1 MLPSESFSR
10 ESSSSPPSTLGGLTV
25 IVPVFSSDPASAVEC
40 GRGFKT
46 AAVVL
51 RVWTSH
57 RGVTEVAGLLC
68 VVSAMVLT
76 VAADEDV
83 VDADVGSV
91 SPEMTER

>member
-1 MLPSESFSR
+1 M
-10 ESSSSPPSTLGGLTV
+10 
-25 IVPVFSSDPASAVEC
+25 EC
-40 GRGFKT
+40 GGGFKT

>member
-1 MLPSESFSR
+1 M
-10 ESSSSPPSTLGGLTV
+10 TV
-25 IVPVFSSDPASAVEC
+25 IVPVFSLDPASAVEC
-40 GRGFKT
+40 GGGFNT

-68 VVSAMVLT
+68 VISAMALT

-83 VDADVGSV
+83 VDADVGSA
-91 SPEMTER
+91 SPETTER

>member
-1 MLPSESFSR
+1 M
-10 ESSSSPPSTLGGLTV
+10 TV

-40 GRGFKT
+40 GGGFKT

-91 SPEMTER
+91 SPETTER